1 MEDNME
7 VEIIADKG
15 HAWGIVSVE
24 QLKVARLSPSD
35 FTRNMTKKTPH
46 GLIYALEE
54 DCDLP
59 KYLNKLDSMGIRYK
73 IRDKKFLD
81 ETHPDNP
88 RTW

>member
-1 MEDNME
+1 
-7 VEIIADKG
+7 
-15 HAWGIVSVE
+15 
-24 QLKVARLSPSD
+24 
-35 FTRNMTKKTPH
+35 MTKKTPH

-81 ETHPDNP
+81 ETHPNNP

>member
-1 MEDNME
+1 ME
-7 VEIIADKG
+7 VTIIADNG

-24 QLKVARLSPSD
+24 QLKAARLSPSD
-35 FTRNMTKKTPH
+35 FTRAMTKKTPH

-54 DCDLP
+54 DCDLS
-59 KYLNKLDSMGIRYK
+59 KYLNKLDSMGVTYK
-73 IRDKKFLD
+73 LRDTYIPD